1 MTMAEHDSS
10 ARWRTFLTEAKEDQI
25 LLLMSKQAPPYLE
38 IPFHELQAG
47 DPEFADQVLE
57 YPRRI
62 LDQGSRTLIEI
73 CRERGED
80 IEAVLRIG
88 ELPRD
93 SRTKIRDI
101 GRLELG
107 KLRSIEA
114 IVTKISEIKP
124 RLLHA
129 VFICESCEHVIEVTQ
144 KDERE
149 LMQPLRCPPT
159 TGCGAYPGRSKD
171 ATRFHLVMEQSR
183 LTNNQWI
190 EIQELPEHVP
200 SGAQPSRGTVLLE
213 GDLVNQN
220 LPGQRITA
228 NVIPFVLQEVKG
240 SKKTPMFDI
249 LYRLISSEQEN
260 TPFTEIQISQED
272 KDQIIEISK
281 REDLLGMM
289 QHSIAPSVIAADN
302 RMQYVKRSLVLQL
315 FGGVSRRNSD
325 LTRSRGEIH
334 ILLMG
339 DPGVAKSQLLT
350 YMSSL
355 SPRGKYTSGGGTSA
369 AGLTAA
375 VIRDA
380 FGDGRF
386 AIEAG
391 VLPLSDRGLAA
402 IDEFDK
408 MNKEDRGSM
417 HAAMEQGFVHIAKA
431 GLTASLPARCAVLA
445 AANPKFGRFVG
456 NPNDSVMYYFDQVDL
471 PLPLA
476 SRFDIIWFLRD
487 EINIITDEKI
497 ASHILDVRTEGI
509 SETELESGF
518 SFDPFDEDEE
528 IIQVDVNNKEH
539 FSNSF
544 LRKYIAYAKLNIHP
558 RLDKGAKS
566 LILDYYTQMRQ
577 KFSKDSAFNPNTPGT
592 GRPEADA
599 KVVPITPRSLES
611 LIRISE
617 AHARMHLR
625 DTATAVDA
633 KVAIAVYAHW
643 REESNIED
651 ESALFSSVSTVERTS
666 PRVVREIVRDI
677 CSERTVAKLHDIYS
691 RASVHKITERMVDEA
706 LSKMRM
712 NGELFSP
719 RNDEY
724 SFAR

>member
-1 MTMAEHDSS
+1 MTMTTHDSP
-10 ARWRTFLTEAKEDQI
+10 ARWRTFLTEAKEEQI
-25 LLLMSKQAPPYLE
+25 LLLLSKQAPPYLE
-38 IPFHELQAG
+38 IPFHELQAS
-47 DPEFADQVLE
+47 DPEFADDVLE
-57 YPRRI
+57 YPRQI
-62 LDQGSRTLIEI
+62 LDQGSQTLIEI

-80 IEAVLRIG
+80 IDAVLRVG

-93 SRTKIRDI
+93 SRTKIRDV
-101 GRLELG
+101 GRSELD
-107 KLRSIEA
+107 KLRSVEA

-129 VFICESCEHVIEVTQ
+129 VFICESCDYIIEVTQ
-144 KDERE
+144 KNERE
-149 LMQPLRCPPT
+149 LIQPLRCPHN

-171 ATRFHLVMEQSR
+171 ATRFNLVMEQSR
-183 LTNNQWI
+183 LINNQWI

-200 SGAQPSRGTVLLE
+200 SGAQPSRATVLLE

-228 NVIPFVLQEVKG
+228 NIIPFVLQEIQG

-249 LYRLISSEQEN
+249 LYHLISAEQEN

-272 KDQIIEISK
+272 KEQIIEISE

-289 QHSIAPSVIAADN
+289 QNSIAPSVMAASN
-302 RMQYVKRSLVLQL
+302 VMQFVKRSLVLQL

-339 DPGVAKSQLLT
+339 DPGVAKSQLLS

-355 SPRGKYTSGGGTSA
+355 SPRGKYTSGGGTSS

-375 VIRDA
+375 VVRDA

-402 IDEFDK
+402 VDEFDK
-408 MNKEDRGSM
+408 ISSEDRGSM
-417 HAAMEQGFVHIAKA
+417 HAAMEQGFVHIAKG

-445 AANPKFGRFVG
+445 AANPKKGRFTT
-456 NPNDSVMYYFDQVDL
+456 NENDSVMYYFDQTGL

-487 EINIITDEKI
+487 EINIVLDEMI

-518 SFDPFDEDEE
+518 SFDPFDEDDS
-528 IIQVDVNNKEH
+528 IIKVSHNQEH
-539 FSNSF
+539 FSNAF

-558 RLDKGAKS
+558 ELDGDAKA
-566 LILDYYTQMRQ
+566 LILDYYTLERQ
-577 KFSKDSAFNPNTPGT
+577 KFRRGSAFNPNTPGT
-592 GRPEADA
+592 GNPEADA
-599 KVVPITPRSLES
+599 KVVPITPRSLEA

-625 DTATAVDA
+625 DTATSDDA